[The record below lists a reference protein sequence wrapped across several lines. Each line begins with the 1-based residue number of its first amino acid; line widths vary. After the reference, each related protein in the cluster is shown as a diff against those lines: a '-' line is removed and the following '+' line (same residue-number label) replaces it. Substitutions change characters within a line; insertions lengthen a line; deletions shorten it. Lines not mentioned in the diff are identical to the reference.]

1 MLEAIAV
8 LLVCQLLGELIV
20 IGLGLPLP
28 GPVIGMALL
37 FFGLMIYGKVP
48 ESLGNMTKG
57 LLDQLSLLFV
67 PAGVGVMTHLTLLG
81 EEWVPITVSLVVSTL
96 VALGV
101 TGFMMQKLVVR
112 ADGNNGSNYEIDQA
126 VKNNNEQG
134 GNK

>member
-8 LLVCQLLGELIV
+8 LLVCQLLGESIA

-37 FFGLMIYGKVP
+37 FFALMIYGKVP

-81 EEWVPITVSLVVSTL
+81 EEWIPVTASLVASTL
-96 VALGV
+96 LTLGV
-101 TGFMMQKLVVR
+101 TGVMMQKLVVR
-112 ADGNNGSNYEIDQA
+112 ADKTANQNKS
-126 VKNNNEQG
+126 G
-134 GNK
+134 GDE